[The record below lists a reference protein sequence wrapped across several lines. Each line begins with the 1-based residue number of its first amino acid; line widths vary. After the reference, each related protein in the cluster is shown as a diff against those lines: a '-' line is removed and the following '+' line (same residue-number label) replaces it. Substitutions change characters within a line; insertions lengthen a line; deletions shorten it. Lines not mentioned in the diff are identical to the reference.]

1 MLGSPR
7 RGTEY
12 AGNAMALGNNT
23 PSKTMEKHRKKQK
36 SLKGKHCLLGRF
48 PDQRVPSGPF
58 KSLLFP
64 GNNVAESHDPVSS
77 CSTHSIE

>member
-36 SLKGKHCLLGRF
+36 ILKGKHCLLGRF
-48 PDQRVPSGPF
+48 PDP
-58 KSLLFP
+58 
-64 GNNVAESHDPVSS
+64 ESAFGAIQVFAVSRQQ
-77 CSTHSIE
+77 